1 MKLFSPLLHNVR
13 LIEIGDELLNAILI
27 NEFILSQL

>member
-1 MKLFSPLLHNVR
+1 MKLFSPLLHNVG